1 MDEKTIKET
10 LLKGERVTLECKK
23 AKAEVPKSIWRTLSA
38 KLREHHIQ
46 VTPGYYFADMM
57 QLKSL
62 TGDKRYISVYTHA
75 SVEAQSPCG

>member
-23 AKAEVPKSIWRTLSA
+23 AKAEVPKSIWQTASA

-62 TGDKRYISVYTHA
+62 TGDKRYISVYTRVIYA
-75 SVEAQSPCG
+75 AQNLCG